1 MIRMEIRTC
10 YQHNGELRDYM
21 ELHFCLVLAF
31 YGYMEEKPINL
42 IVLIPPFFYSIC
54 VIPLAWMTI
63 RLPYWRDFINSF
75 FKSLA
80 WCFISGE
87 VINLQF
93 SLWCFNYHVFN
104 RNNEEKLY
112 IHGIVRL
119 SDTGTFLFY
128 GTEAITIPTSIPAR

>member
-54 VIPLAWMTI
+54 VIPLA
-63 RLPYWRDFINSF
+63 
-75 FKSLA
+75 
-80 WCFISGE
+80 
-87 VINLQF
+87 
-93 SLWCFNYHVFN
+93 
-104 RNNEEKLY
+104 
-112 IHGIVRL
+112 
-119 SDTGTFLFY
+119 
-128 GTEAITIPTSIPAR
+128 